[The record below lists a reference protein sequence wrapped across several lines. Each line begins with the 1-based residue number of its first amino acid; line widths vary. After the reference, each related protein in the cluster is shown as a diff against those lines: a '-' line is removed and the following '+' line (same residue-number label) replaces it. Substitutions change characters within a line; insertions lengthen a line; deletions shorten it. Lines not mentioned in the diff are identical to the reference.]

1 MFASNR
7 RFRVTVPRA
16 GVFVRSEVG
25 RCPAADLSGHARPRG
40 KEVGE
45 GRQFPGWPAPR
56 VTPGFGRGVHDEW

>member
-56 VTPGFGRGVHDEW
+56 V